1 MMMMAP
7 AAAPFVLK
15 TVVLKGV
22 ISIAAIGGGIYLY
35 NRYKN
40 DKRRMAGMT
49 AGMLAGHKIGAAVG
63 GFVGGPMGAMTGM
76 TVGCLSGCMVGG
88 TLAEPKSASCCDE
101 PEIEIKK
108 TA

>member
-7 AAAPFVLK
+7 APVTA
-15 TVVLKGV
+15 TTIILKGV

-63 GFVGGPMGAMTGM
+63 GLVAGPMGAMTGM

-88 TLAEPKSASCCDE
+88 TLADPKQDS
-101 PEIEIKK
+101 
-108 TA
+108 